1 MLKQIVLGM
10 LFMWAGL
17 ALVYYSSQL
26 VDVMGRSDRAEK
38 NLWWT
43 RNAIIL
49 FGFVVIVLWVLFMF
63 GMLNMWSPTDVAT
76 TSIVN

>member
-1 MLKQIVLGM
+1 MLKQIVLGI
-10 LFMWAGL
+10 LFILIGL
-17 ALVYYSSQL
+17 VVVYYSFQL
-26 VDVMGRSDRAEK
+26 AGVIGRIARAEK

-63 GMLNMWSPTDVAT
+63 GVLNT
-76 TSIVN
+76 TSPIDTVTSKF

>member
-1 MLKQIVLGM
+1 
-10 LFMWAGL
+10 MWAGL